1 MQCPSGMSGWV
12 QVPRAAARN
21 PTSCRPVQYPGE
33 KSRASLKPGGTGES
47 SIVRCCRLPRERQSF
62 CHGKCHRAVRRWR
75 GDLATGSLVC
85 GDASAEGDAHELVPP
100 IGP

>member
-21 PTSCRPVQYPGE
+21 ATSCRPVQYPGE

-47 SIVRCCRLPRERQSF
+47 SIVRCGPTCHDTGQSGTC
-62 CHGKCHRAVRRWR
+62 CHEGVYNP
-75 GDLATGSLVC
+75 TG
-85 GDASAEGDAHELVPP
+85 EIP
-100 IGP
+100 